1 MSLSLFWALL
11 IKAPLMILS
20 TIVMGSLS
28 VFTSFFDKEARLPDR
43 IARCWARMLL
53 AIGGVKVRLGGLDR
67 FGRNKPYVFV
77 SNHHSLIDTPVVLA
91 SVPVRFLFLVHA
103 KYVRWPFLGT
113 HLRRSGHFSV
123 EEDNVRS
130 SLKSMTAA
138 AAAVRARGISILL
151 FPEGSRAAGAMDEF
165 KEGAAYIAIKAGVPV
180 VPFALNGTRAI
191 LPIGSIHVR
200 SGPVDLVFGDPIPTE
215 GLTLK
220 DRDRLTK
227 LMRERISELLAGM
240 DDQPGA
246 GRTRRQPVS

>member
-1 MSLSLFWALL
+1 M
-11 IKAPLMILS
+11 
-20 TIVMGSLS
+20 
-28 VFTSFFDKEARLPDR
+28 
-43 IARCWARMLL
+43 
-53 AIGGVKVRLGGLDR
+53 
-67 FGRNKPYVFV
+67 
-77 SNHHSLIDTPVVLA
+77 DTPVVLA

-123 EEDNVRS
+123 EEDNVRG

-138 AAAVRARGISILL
+138 AAAVRARGLSILL
-151 FPEGSRAAGAMDEF
+151 FPEGSRAAGDMGQF

-180 VPFALNGTRAI
+180 VPFALSGTRAI

-200 SGPVDLVFGDPIPTE
+200 GGPVELVFGEPIPTE

-220 DRDRLTK
+220 DCGRLTK

-240 DDQPGA
+240 ENQPGA
-246 GRTRRQPVS
+246 SRTRPQALS